1 MITPRLLPL
10 LFLLVAAQAAARDDA
25 FVPDAAPAPPASIR
39 ETAPSWDEGPVI
51 LPPWPAEAD
60 LIRFPVDGPDRGFH
74 FAIDGRNLAIG
85 DDGVVRYTLVAESA
99 SGVRNVS
106 FEGIR
111 CTPRGQHRIYA
122 YGSGGRFHPVAGSDW
137 QPISATGPDGYRYDL
152 WRTYLCVFRQ
162 FVPRSRSAMLSAL
175 QRGRVHPMEGTGFL
189 PD

>member
-10 LFLLVAAQAAARDDA
+10 VLFLLAAQADARDDA
-25 FVPDAAPAPPASIR
+25 FVPDSGPEVPASVR
-39 ETAPSWDEGPVI
+39 EIDDPWVEQVVKV
-51 LPPWPAEAD
+51 PPWPADAD
-60 LIRFPVDGPDRGFH
+60 LIAFPVDGPDRGFR

-99 SGVRNVS
+99 SGARNVS

-122 YGSGGRFHPVAGSDW
+122 YGSGGRFHTIADSDW
-137 QPISATGPDGYRYDL
+137 QPISASDSDPYRYDL

-162 FVPRSRSAMLSAL
+162 FVPRSRSDMLSAL
-175 QRGRVHPMEGTGFL
+175 QRGRVHRLDGTGFL